1 MELQFNMEKEAD
13 LLQFIDEN
21 GTTRAG
27 FIKSVVRQY
36 MNAMQSVGQQ
46 NIVQQSAE
54 KDKFKGRKQSKQL
67 PPNEDKKEK
76 KKVPK
81 LGASFSSNDFD

>member
-13 LLQFIDEN
+13 LLQFIDDN

-36 MNAMQSVGQQ
+36 MNAMQTMGQQ
-46 NIVQQSAE
+46 EMVQQSKE
-54 KDKFKGRKQSKQL
+54 KSPNKENTQKPTTSK
-67 PPNEDKKEK
+67 DKKEK
-76 KKVPK
+76 KKIPK